1 MAELSSGQ
9 RIALAGQVLGRRAG
23 RNRFLVAL
31 LRAIAVA
38 WRSTSATLRRLW
50 HEVMGLAFLLLALA
64 GAQAAVREYQRY
76 ASRGHIAP
84 GRFLLALG
92 FSLLFAWFSASAFWR
107 ARRAVRKS

>member
-1 MAELSSGQ
+1 MIQVRNARILSLTV
-9 RIALAGQVLGRRAG
+9 LAIGAVLMTTSTLSPASPQDD
-23 RNRFLVAL
+23 AK
-31 LRAIAVA
+31 AVA
-38 WRSTSATLRRLW
+38 
-50 HEVMGLAFLLLALA
+50 EVMGLAFLLLALA